1 MHCTRLSLLYRQS
14 RQVADG
20 RTKKEHEPMTTS
32 GSVTEKKEKPSEE
45 VAVSPLFGSCP
56 LPIFEHKQIVLGHGS
71 GGKLTADLIDKIFL
85 PAFKN
90 PVLDKLDDQA
100 VVTIGGATLAFT
112 TDSFVVSPIFFP
124 GGDIGRLAVHG
135 TVNDL
140 AMSGARPLYLSAAF
154 ILEEGLAVDDLRRV
168 VESMRAAAEEAGVQF
183 VTGDTKVVNRGK
195 GDQIFITTTGI
206 GVIADSVTL
215 SADRARPG
223 DKIILSG
230 FIGDHGMAIMSQREN
245 LEFESAIESDC
256 ASLHGLVETM
266 LATPSGENGLNFI
279 HCLRDPTRGG
289 VATTLNEIS
298 KRAHVGMYLW
308 EQSIPVRNSVKG
320 ACEVLGLDP
329 LYVANEGKL
338 LAIVA
343 PEMAQAV
350 LGQMQQHELG
360 RDAAII
366 GEVVAEHPSMVLMKT
381 QIGGT
386 RVLDVMFGEQLPRI
400 C

>member
-1 MHCTRLSLLYRQS
+1 MREQPKAMEVSEGAAKPGT
-14 RQVADG
+14 
-20 RTKKEHEPMTTS
+20 ETTA
-32 GSVTEKKEKPSEE
+32 KP
-45 VAVSPLFGSCP
+45 ASPLFGSCP
-56 LPIFEHKQIVLGHGS
+56 IPTFEHRQIVLGHGS
-71 GGKLTADLIDKIFL
+71 GGKLTADLIEKIFL
-85 PAFKN
+85 PAFRN

-100 VVTIGGATLAFT
+100 VVTVGGNRLAFT
-112 TDSFVVSPIFFP
+112 TDSFVVTPIFFP

-168 VESMRAAAEEAGVQF
+168 VESMRMAAEQAGVQF

-206 GVIADSVTL
+206 GVIEGDL
-215 SADRARPG
+215 HISADRARPG
-223 DKIILSG
+223 DKILLSG
-230 FIGDHGMAIMSQREN
+230 YIGDHGMTIMSQREG
-245 LEFESAIESDC
+245 LEFEGAIESDC
-256 ASLHGLVETM
+256 ASLNGLVADM
-266 LATPSGENGLNFI
+266 LATPSPATDQNFI

-289 VATTLNEIS
+289 VATSLNEIAKTS
-298 KRAHVGMYLW
+298 GVGMLLR
-308 EQSIPVRNSVKG
+308 ETAIPVRESVKG

-338 LAIVA
+338 LAVVSLQ
-343 PEMAQAV
+343 MAEPV
-350 LGQMQQHELG
+350 LAQMRRHVYG
-360 RDAAII
+360 RDAVLI
-366 GEVVAEHPSMVLMKT
+366 GEVVGEHPGMVLMKT
-381 QIGGT
+381 EIGGT

>member
-1 MHCTRLSLLYRQS
+1 MPAAEGDLKADATIVSESL
-14 RQVADG
+14 
-20 RTKKEHEPMTTS
+20 TP
-32 GSVTEKKEKPSEE
+32 
-45 VAVSPLFGSCP
+45 FGSCP
-56 LPIFEHKQIVLGHGS
+56 IPIFDHKRIVLGHGS

-85 PAFKN
+85 PAFRN
-90 PVLDKLDDQA
+90 PTLDKLDDQA
-100 VVTIGGATLAFT
+100 VLTIGGARLAFT
-112 TDSFVVSPIFFP
+112 TDSFVVTPIFFP
-124 GGDIGRLAVHG
+124 GGDIGRLAIHG

-168 VESMRAAAEEAGVQF
+168 VESMRGAAAEAGVQL

-206 GVIADSVTL
+206 GVIEHDINI

-230 FIGDHGMAIMSQREN
+230 YIGDHGMTIMSQRES

-256 ASLHGLVETM
+256 APLNGLVAAM
-266 LATPSGENGLNFI
+266 LATSPSTNDFI
-279 HCLRDPTRGG
+279 HTLRDPTRGG
-289 VATTLNEIS
+289 IATTLNEIA
-298 KRAHVGMYLW
+298 KHANVGILLD
-308 EQSIPVRNSVKG
+308 ERTIPVHESVKG

-338 LAIVA
+338 LALVV
-343 PEMAQAV
+343 PQMADAV
-350 LGQMQQHELG
+350 LGQMRENSLG
-360 RDAAII
+360 QDAVII
-366 GEVVAEHPSMVLMKT
+366 GEVVEGHPGMVLMKT
-381 QIGGT
+381 EIGGT

>member
-1 MHCTRLSLLYRQS
+1 MEREGNGWKPNRAEVDLTGGE
-14 RQVADG
+14 DG
-20 RTKKEHEPMTTS
+20 
-32 GSVTEKKEKPSEE
+32 
-45 VAVSPLFGSCP
+45 AVSHLSGSCP
-56 LPIFEHKQIVLGHGS
+56 LPIFDHKQIVLGHGS

-85 PAFKN
+85 PAFRN
-90 PVLDKLDDQA
+90 PTLDKLDDQA
-100 VVTIGGATLAFT
+100 VLTIGGARLAFS
-112 TDSFVVSPIFFP
+112 TDSFVVTPIFFP
-124 GGDIGRLAVHG
+124 GGDIGRLAIHG

-154 ILEEGLAVDDLRRV
+154 ILEEGLAVNDLRRV
-168 VESMRAAAEEAGVQF
+168 VESMRAAAAEAGIQL

-206 GVIADSVTL
+206 GVIEHEFSI

-230 FIGDHGMAIMSQREN
+230 YIGDHGMTIMSQREG

-256 ASLHGLVETM
+256 APLNGLVAAM
-266 LATPSGENGLNFI
+266 LATSSPTKDFL
-279 HCLRDPTRGG
+279 HTLRDPTRGG
-289 VATTLNEIS
+289 VATTLNEIA
-298 KRAHVGMYLW
+298 KRANVGMILD
-308 EQSIPVRNSVKG
+308 ERVIPVRESVKG

-338 LAIVA
+338 LALVV
-343 PEMAQAV
+343 PEMADAV
-350 LGQMQQHELG
+350 LEQMQHHHLG
-360 RDAAII
+360 HDAAII
-366 GEVVAEHPSMVLMKT
+366 GEIVESHSGMVLMKT
-381 QIGGT
+381 EIGGT